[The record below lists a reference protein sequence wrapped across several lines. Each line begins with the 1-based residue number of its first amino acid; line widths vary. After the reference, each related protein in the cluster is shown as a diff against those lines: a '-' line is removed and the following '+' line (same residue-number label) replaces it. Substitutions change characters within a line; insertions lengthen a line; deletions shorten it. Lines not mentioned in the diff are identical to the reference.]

1 MTTLLRSSALALALA
16 FGAPA
21 AAFAVDVQTARTLVQ
36 EAANG
41 VIAIVG
47 DGSVVGE
54 EAQMRALLNQYA
66 DMRQIA
72 GFALGRYSRDMPD
85 AKREEY
91 VELFTAYALRW
102 FTDRFTGYNGEML
115 SIVGATDLGDR
126 GVVVN
131 TQISQ
136 PGKAP
141 VNVQWSVSDRSGA
154 PKVADLVI
162 EGASLAQTQRSEFV
176 SMIEARGGNIDAFLN
191 DLRVRAGR

>member
-1 MTTLLRSSALALALA
+1 MTSLLRSSALALALA

-21 AAFAVDVQTARTLVQ
+21 AAMALDAQAAQSLVQ
-36 EAANG
+36 STATR

-47 DGSVVGE
+47 DGSIAGE
-54 EAQMRALLNQYA
+54 ESQLGSILRENA

-72 GFALGRYSRDMPD
+72 GFALGRYSRDMPE
-85 AKREEY
+85 ARREEY
-91 VELFTAYALRW
+91 VDVFTQYVLRW

-115 SIVGATDLGDR
+115 SVVGATDLGDR
-126 GVVVN
+126 VVVN
-131 TQISQ
+131 TQIAR
-136 PGKAP
+136 PGAAP

-176 SMIEARGGNIDAFLN
+176 AMIEARGGDMNAFLS
-191 DLRVRAGR
+191 DLRARVGR

>member
-1 MTTLLRSSALALALA
+1 MTSLLRSSALALALA

-21 AAFAVDVQTARTLVQ
+21 AAMALDAQAAQSLVQ
-36 EAANG
+36 STATR

-47 DGSVVGE
+47 DGSIAGE
-54 EAQMRALLNQYA
+54 ESQLGSILRENA

-72 GFALGRYSRDMPD
+72 GFALGRYSRDMPE
-85 AKREEY
+85 ARREEY
-91 VELFTAYALRW
+91 VDLFTQYVLRW

-115 SIVGATDLGDR
+115 SVVGATDLGDR
-126 GVVVN
+126 VVVN
-131 TQISQ
+131 TQIAR
-136 PGKAP
+136 PGAAP

-176 SMIEARGGNIDAFLN
+176 AMIEARGGDMNAFLS
-191 DLRVRAGR
+191 DLRARVGR

>member
-1 MTTLLRSSALALALA
+1 MTTLLRSTALALALA
-16 FGAPA
+16 LGAPA

-36 EAANG
+36 DTASR

-47 DGSVVGE
+47 DGSVAGE
-54 EAQMRALLNQYA
+54 EAQMRAILTQYA
-66 DMRQIA
+66 DVRQIA
-72 GFALGRYSRDMPD
+72 GFALGRYSRDMPE
-85 AKREEY
+85 ARREEY
-91 VELFTAYALRW
+91 VDLFTNYVLRW

-131 TQISQ
+131 TQINR
-136 PGKAP
+136 PGTAP
-141 VNVQWSVSDRSGA
+141 VNVQWSVSDRSGS

-176 SMIEARGGNIDAFLN
+176 AMIEARGGDMNAFLS
-191 DLRVRAGR
+191 DLRARAGR